1 MLRRA
6 LGTEQLEMQLDPK
19 LGRDTRTGR
28 ARFGDQEF
36 EISFR
41 YHHPRAAGYK
51 IIAGAII
58 ESLAP

>member
-1 MLRRA
+1 
-6 LGTEQLEMQLDPK
+6 MQLDPK

-36 EISFR
+36 EIFFR